1 MRSLDELKKN
11 QAEKLEALQQAMK
24 DNDNEKATAAMAG
37 YLESMQEGLRAE
49 MEMNA
54 TARDEQILSARG
66 IRQLTQEEKAY
77 YTAFAE
83 AASSMNPKQALA
95 NLDKAMPK
103 TVINSVFEDLVKDH
117 PLLDAIDFV
126 NTTGLTEFIVNRGSK
141 QLATW
146 GKICSKI
153 VTELSGDIAVVQLG
167 MNKLSAFVLLCK
179 SMLIIGPEWLDRYV
193 RAILYDA
200 LAYGLEDG
208 IINGKGVDDQPIGM
222 IRDIEAAHSDGQP
235 YAEKKAVAL
244 ADFGVVALGEQLAKL
259 ALDRNKRPRKVGEL
273 LLIYNPLDYYN
284 KIAPATR
291 MLTTGG
297 AWVDNLPYPV
307 KLIESEQVPQ
317 NKIILGRKG
326 GYFMGIGLPKDGRI
340 EYSDEYRFLEDERTY
355 LIKLLGSGFPKDN
368 SSFVVLDITK
378 TKPTIPSVKTEV
390 AAPGT
395 GA

>member
-77 YTAFAE
+77 YTAFVE

-146 GKICSKI
+146 GKICSDIK
-153 VTELSGDIAVVQLG
+153 TELAGDIDVVQLG
-167 MNKLSAFVLLCK
+167 MNKLSAFVPVCK

-193 RAILYDA
+193 RAMLYDA
-200 LAYGLEDG
+200 LAYGLEEG
-208 IINGKGVDDQPIGM
+208 IINGTGVDQPIGM

-235 YAEKKAVAL
+235 YPEKKAVAL
-244 ADFGVVALGEQLAKL
+244 ADFGVAALGEQLAKL

-273 LLIYNPLDYYN
+273 LLIYNPLDYYT

-307 KLIESEQVPQ
+307 RLIESEQVPQ
-317 NKIILGRKG
+317 NKIILGRAG
-326 GYFMGIGLPKDGRI
+326 GYFMGLGLPKEGRI
-340 EYSDEYRFLEDERTY
+340 EYSDEYHFLEDERVY
-355 LIKLLGSGFPKDN
+355 LIKLLGGGFPKDN
-368 SSFVVLDITK
+368 SSYVVLDISK
-378 TKPTIPSVKTEV
+378 TKPTIPSVKTEA

>member
-1 MRSLDELKKN
+1 MRSLDELKRN

-146 GKICSKI
+146 GKICSDIK
-153 VTELSGDIAVVQLG
+153 TELAGDIDVVQLG
-167 MNKLSAFVLLCK
+167 MNKLSAFVPVCK

-193 RAILYDA
+193 RAMLYDA
-200 LAYGLEDG
+200 LAYGLEEG
-208 IINGKGVDDQPIGM
+208 IINGTGVDQPIGM

-244 ADFGVVALGEQLAKL
+244 ADFGVAALGEQLAKL

-273 LLIYNPLDYYN
+273 LLIYNPLDYYT

-307 KLIESEQVPQ
+307 RLIESEQVPQ
-317 NKIILGRKG
+317 NKIILGRAG
-326 GYFMGIGLPKDGRI
+326 GYFMGLGLPKEGRI
-340 EYSDEYRFLEDERTY
+340 EYSDEYHFLEDERVY
-355 LIKLLGSGFPKDN
+355 LIKLLGGGFPKDN

-378 TKPTIPSVKTEV
+378 TKPTIPSVKTEA
-390 AAPGT
+390 AAPAT

>member
-1 MRSLDELKKN
+1 MRSLDELKRN

-54 TARDEQILSARG
+54 TARDVQILSARG
-66 IRQLTQEEKAY
+66 IRQLTQEEKTY
-77 YTAFAE
+77 YASFIE

-103 TVINSVFEDLVKDH
+103 TVIDDVFEDLVKDH

-146 GKICSKI
+146 GKLCGDIK
-153 VTELSGDIAVVQLG
+153 TELSGNIDVIQLG
-167 MNKLSAFVLLCK
+167 MNRLTAFILLCK

-193 RAILYDA
+193 RAILYDS
-200 LAYGLEDG
+200 LAYGLEEG
-208 IINGKGVDDQPIGM
+208 IINGTGVDQPIGM

-259 ALDRNKRPRKVGEL
+259 ALDRNKRPRKVGEI
-273 LLIYNPLDYYN
+273 LLIYNPLDYYS
-284 KIAPATR
+284 KISPATR
-291 MLTTGG
+291 MLTPGG
-297 AWVDNLPYPV
+297 AWVDNLPYPM

-317 NKIILGRKG
+317 NKIILGRAG
-326 GYFMGIGLPKDGRI
+326 GYFMGLGLPKDGRI

-355 LIKLLGSGFPKDN
+355 LIKLIGSGLPKDN
-368 SSFVVLDITK
+368 SSFVVLDVTK
-378 TKPTIPSVKTEV
+378 TNPVIPSIKTV
-390 AAPGT
+390 SAAPAT

>member
-1 MRSLDELKKN
+1 MRSLDELKRN

-126 NTTGLTEFIVNRGSK
+126 NATGLTEFIVNRGSK

-146 GKICSKI
+146 GKICSEIK
-153 VTELSGDIAVVQLG
+153 TELAGDIDVVQLG
-167 MNKLSAFVLLCK
+167 MNKLSAFVPVCK

-193 RAILYDA
+193 RAMLYDA
-200 LAYGLEDG
+200 LAYGLEEG
-208 IINGKGVDDQPIGM
+208 IINGTGVDQPIGM

-244 ADFGVVALGEQLAKL
+244 ADFGVAALGEQLAKL

-273 LLIYNPLDYYN
+273 LLIYNPLDYYT

-307 KLIESEQVPQ
+307 RLIESEQVPQ
-317 NKIILGRKG
+317 NKIILGRAG
-326 GYFMGIGLPKDGRI
+326 GYFMGLGLPKEGRI
-340 EYSDEYRFLEDERTY
+340 EYSDEYHFLEDERVY
-355 LIKLLGSGFPKDN
+355 LIKLLGGGFPKDN
-368 SSFVVLDITK
+368 SSYVVLDITK
-378 TKPTIPSVKTEV
+378 TKPTIPSVKTEA

>member
-1 MRSLDELKKN
+1 MRSLDELKRN
-11 QAEKLEALQQAMK
+11 QAEKLEMLQQAMK

-146 GKICSKI
+146 GKICSEIK
-153 VTELSGDIAVVQLG
+153 TELAGDIDVVQLG
-167 MNKLSAFVLLCK
+167 MNKLSAFVPVCK
-179 SMLIIGPEWLDRYV
+179 SMLIIGPEWLDRSV
-193 RAILYDA
+193 RAMLYDA
-200 LAYGLEDG
+200 LSYGLEEG
-208 IINGKGVDDQPIGM
+208 IINGTGVDQPIGV

-244 ADFGVVALGEQLAKL
+244 ADFGVAALGGQLAKL

-273 LLIYNPLDYYN
+273 LLIYNPLDYYT

-307 KLIESEQVPQ
+307 RLIESEQVPQ
-317 NKIILGRKG
+317 NKVILGRAG
-326 GYFMGIGLPKDGRI
+326 GYFMGLGLPKDGRI
-340 EYSDEYRFLEDERTY
+340 EYSDDYHFLEDERVY
-355 LIKLLGSGFPKDN
+355 LIKLLGGGFPKDN
-368 SSFVVLDITK
+368 SSYVVLDIAK
-378 TKPTIPSVKTEV
+378 TKPVIPSVKTE
-390 AAPGT
+390 ASAPAT

>member
-1 MRSLDELKKN
+1 MRSLDELKRN

-66 IRQLTQEEKAY
+66 IRQLTQEEKTY
-77 YTAFAE
+77 YTAFIE

-103 TVINSVFEDLVKDH
+103 TVIDAVFEDLVKDH

-146 GKICSKI
+146 GKICSEIK
-153 VTELSGDIAVVQLG
+153 TELAGDIDVVQLG
-167 MNKLSAFVLLCK
+167 MNKLSAFVPVCK

-193 RAILYDA
+193 RAMLYDA
-200 LAYGLEDG
+200 LAYGLEEG
-208 IINGKGVDDQPIGM
+208 IINGTGVDQPIGM

-244 ADFGVVALGEQLAKL
+244 ADFGVAALGEQLAKL

-273 LLIYNPLDYYN
+273 LLIYNPLDYYT

-307 KLIESEQVPQ
+307 RLIESEQVPQ
-317 NKIILGRKG
+317 NKVILGRAS
-326 GYFMGIGLPKDGRI
+326 GYFMGLGLPKEGRI
-340 EYSDEYRFLEDERTY
+340 EYSDEYHFLEDERVY
-355 LIKLLGSGFPKDN
+355 LIKLLGGGFPKDN
-368 SSFVVLDITK
+368 SSYVVLDITK
-378 TKPTIPSVKTEV
+378 TKPTVPSVKTEA

>member
-1 MRSLDELKKN
+1 MRSLDELKRN

-54 TARDEQILSARG
+54 TARDVQILSARG
-66 IRQLTQEEKAY
+66 IRQLTQEEKTY
-77 YTAFAE
+77 YESFIE
-83 AASSMNPKQALA
+83 AASSLNPKQALA

-103 TVINSVFEDLVKDH
+103 TVIDAVFEDLVKDH

-146 GKICSKI
+146 GKICSEIK
-153 VTELSGDIAVVQLG
+153 TELAGDIDVVQLG
-167 MNKLSAFVLLCK
+167 MNKLSAFVPVCK

-193 RAILYDA
+193 RAMLYDA
-200 LAYGLEDG
+200 LAYGLEEG
-208 IINGKGVDDQPIGM
+208 IINGTGVDQPIGM

-244 ADFGVVALGEQLAKL
+244 ADFGVAALGEQLAKL

-273 LLIYNPLDYYN
+273 LLIYNPLDYYT

-291 MLTTGG
+291 MLTSGG

-307 KLIESEQVPQ
+307 RLIESEQVPQ
-317 NKIILGRKG
+317 NKVILGRAG
-326 GYFMGIGLPKDGRI
+326 GYFMGLGLPKEGRI
-340 EYSDEYRFLEDERTY
+340 EYSDEYHFLEDERVY
-355 LIKLLGSGFPKDN
+355 LIKLLGGGFPKDN

-378 TKPTIPSVKTEV
+378 TKPTIPSVKTEA

>member
-1 MRSLDELKKN
+1 MRSLDELKRN
-11 QAEKLEALQQAMK
+11 QAEKLEVLQQAMK

-146 GKICSKI
+146 GKICSEIK
-153 VTELSGDIAVVQLG
+153 TELAGDIDVVQLG
-167 MNKLSAFVLLCK
+167 MNKLSAFVPVCK

-193 RAILYDA
+193 RAMLYDA
-200 LAYGLEDG
+200 LAYGLEEG
-208 IINGKGVDDQPIGM
+208 IINGTGVDQPIGM

-244 ADFGVVALGEQLAKL
+244 ADFGVAALGEQLAKL
-259 ALDRNKRPRKVGEL
+259 ALDRNKRPRKVGGL
-273 LLIYNPLDYYN
+273 MLIYNPLDYYT

-307 KLIESEQVPQ
+307 RLIESEQVPQ
-317 NKIILGRKG
+317 NKVILGRAG
-326 GYFMGIGLPKDGRI
+326 GYFMGLGLPKDGRI
-340 EYSDEYRFLEDERTY
+340 EYSDEYHFLEDERVY

-368 SSFVVLDITK
+368 SSYVVLDISK
-378 TKPTIPSVKTEV
+378 TKPVIPSVKTE
-390 AAPGT
+390 ASAPAT

>member
-1 MRSLDELKKN
+1 MRSLDELKRN
-11 QAEKLEALQQAMK
+11 QAEKLETLQQAMK
-24 DNDNEKATAAMAG
+24 ENDNEKATAAMAG

-103 TVINSVFEDLVKDH
+103 TVINAVFEDLVKDH

-146 GKICSKI
+146 GKICSEIK
-153 VTELSGDIAVVQLG
+153 TELAGDIDVVQLG
-167 MNKLSAFVLLCK
+167 MNKLSAFVPVCK

-193 RAILYDA
+193 RAMLYDA
-200 LAYGLEDG
+200 LAYGLEEG
-208 IINGKGVDDQPIGM
+208 IINGTGVDQPIGM

-244 ADFGVVALGEQLAKL
+244 ADFGVAALGEQLAKL

-273 LLIYNPLDYYN
+273 LLIYNPLDYYT

-307 KLIESEQVPQ
+307 RLIESEQVPQ
-317 NKIILGRKG
+317 NKVILGRAG
-326 GYFMGIGLPKDGRI
+326 GYFMGLGLPKDGRI
-340 EYSDEYRFLEDERTY
+340 EYSDDYHFLEDERVY
-355 LIKLLGSGFPKDN
+355 LIKLLGGGFPKDN
-368 SSFVVLDITK
+368 SSYVVLDISK
-378 TKPTIPSVKTEV
+378 TKPVIPSIKTEA
-390 AAPGT
+390 AAPAT